1 MIIPAGTA
9 AAPRTAWPLSCSM
22 PPMAALVTAPGTARA
37 YLASVLA
44 SWNLAALAV
53 DGQAVVSELVSNAV
67 AASTVAGQPM
77 YLGGRVA
84 VVRLA
89 LLSDG
94 SRLVTEVY
102 DQAPGAPAI
111 REPQSDSETG
121 RGLLI
126 VRQLTRGRWG
136 WSLLHGQPGKVVW
149 AELAAEPALGPAARA
164 AGQLC
169 RP

>member
-1 MIIPAGTA
+1 MIIPAGMA

-37 YLASVLA
+37 YLASVLS
-44 SWNLAALAV
+44 SWNLAALT
-53 DGQAVVSELVSNAV
+53 DEGQAVVSELVSNAV
-67 AASTVAGQPM
+67 EASTVAGRPM

-89 LLSDG
+89 LLSDR
-94 SRLVTEVY
+94 SRLVAEVY
-102 DQAPGAPAI
+102 DQAPGMPVI
-111 REPQSDSETG
+111 RKPPSDSESG
-121 RGLLI
+121 RGLL
-126 VRQLTRGRWG
+126 VVAQLTRGRWG
-136 WSLLHGQPGKVVW
+136 WSPLHGQPGKVVW
-149 AELAAEPALGPAARA
+149 AELATESALGPAARA

>member
-1 MIIPAGTA
+1 MIIPAGMTV
-9 AAPRTAWPLSCSM
+9 APRTAWPLSCSM

-44 SWNLAALAV
+44 NWNLASLTG

-67 AASTVAGQPM
+67 EASTIAGRPV
-77 YLGGRVA
+77 YLGGRIA

-102 DQAPGAPAI
+102 DQAPGQPVI
-111 REPQSDSETG
+111 REPTSDSEAG
-121 RGLLI
+121 RGLLVI
-126 VRQLTRGRWG
+126 TQLTRGRWG
-136 WSLLHGQPGKVVW
+136 WSPLHGQPGKVVW
-149 AELAAEPALGPAARA
+149 AELATESAPGPAARA